1 VLFWPKVTGWHDVPL
16 KQIFE
21 KEYSLTSILEDSART
36 TAIAEQRFGYGK
48 GQTNFIFVHAGVG
61 IGAAIF
67 VDGGLHSGHD
77 GTAGE
82 LGHMTINETGP
93 LCSCG
98 NRGCLEVY
106 ASGSAIIEQ
115 VRMGIEQGVD
125 SSLAGLA
132 VNNFGSL
139 SIESIVSAAESH
151 DRLCETVLTEA
162 GTHLGTALAG
172 IVNLLNPAR
181 IVLGGTLPQAA
192 KNLLTDPL
200 WRSLRS
206 RAFQRSLSR
215 LEIEVSKLGEEA
227 AAVGAC
233 FLAGEQ
239 ILEDMCTAENVNEKP
254 IQSRRPSASQ

>member
-1 VLFWPKVTGWHDVPL
+1 VLFWPKVTGWRDVPL

-21 KEYSLTSILEDSART
+21 KEFGLTLILEDSART

-67 VDGGLHSGHD
+67 VDGGLYLGHD
-77 GTAGE
+77 GVAGE
-82 LGHMTINETGP
+82 LGHITINETGP

-106 ASGSAIIEQ
+106 ASGGAIIEQ
-115 VRMGIEQGVD
+115 VRLGIDQRGV

-132 VNNFGSL
+132 ENNFGSL

-151 DRLCETVLTEA
+151 DRLCETALTDA

-192 KNLLTDPL
+192 KDLLTDPL
-200 WRSLRS
+200 LRSLRR

-215 LEIEVSKLGEEA
+215 LEIDVSKLGEEA

-233 FLAGEQ
+233 LLAAEQ
-239 ILEDMCTAENVNEKP
+239 ILEGMCTAENVNEKEGFP
-254 IQSRRPSASQ
+254 QIVGG